1 MSATKTSPFCKGDRV
16 SVVDKK
22 LKIVQI
28 ITNME
33 HMGGAQI
40 HVRDLA
46 NYLQSEGHTIHI
58 VTGADG
64 NAHQLHD
71 NISIHCVQH
80 LIRDLRPIDDVKA
93 FMEIRKLLKML
104 KPDLVATHSS
114 KAGIVGRM
122 AAKSLHIPVIFTAHG
137 WSFTDGVVSSKKVFY
152 RFVERIAGQFT
163 SGVIAVSEYDRQLAL
178 QQKVLPD
185 RKIVCIQNG
194 VPELVKHKRAVASS
208 KTLNLVM
215 VARFAHPKKQM
226 DLLQS
231 LCHLQHLDWTMQFV
245 GDGPEL
251 ENAKRFA
258 KASGIADRV
267 RFEGRQEDVTTILER
282 ANIFILVSQ
291 YEGLPL
297 SVLEAMRAGLP
308 IIATNVGGMEEAV
321 TTDNGIL
328 VRVGDLVGLQKA
340 IEKLVV
346 DYDLRIEMGK
356 RGRELFKERFTFQK
370 MMNETVDYYKSIVG
384 REDR

>member
-1 MSATKTSPFCKGDRV
+1 MSA
-16 SVVDKK
+16 VDTK

-40 HVRDLA
+40 HVRDIS
-46 NYLQSEGHTIHI
+46 NYLQTEGHSIHV
-58 VTGADG
+58 VTGAGG
-64 NAHQLHD
+64 NAHQLLET
-71 NISIHCVQH
+71 ISIHRVHH

-93 FMEIRKLLKML
+93 FLEVRKLLKIL

-122 AAKSLHIPVIFTAHG
+122 AAKSLHIPVVFTAHG
-137 WSFTDGVVSSKKVFY
+137 WSFTDGVSSSKKVFY

-163 SGVIAVSEYDRQLAL
+163 SGIIAVSEYDRQLAI

-185 RKIVCIQNG
+185 WKIICIQNG
-194 VPELVKHKRAVASS
+194 VPELVEHKKASAS
-208 KTLNLVM
+208 TKNLNLVM
-215 VARFAHPKKQM
+215 VARFAHPKKQI

-231 LCHLQHLDWTMQFV
+231 LCHLQHLDWTMHFV
-245 GDGPEL
+245 GDGPEM
-251 ENAKRFA
+251 EKAKRFA
-258 KASGIADRV
+258 KESGIADRV
-267 RFEGRQEDVTTILER
+267 RFEGRLEDVTKILDI
-282 ANIFILVSQ
+282 ADIFLLISQ

-308 IIATNVGGMEEAV
+308 IIATNVGGVQEAV
-321 TTDNGIL
+321 TTKNGIL
-328 VRVGDLVGLQKA
+328 VPAGDLIELQKA
-340 IEKLVV
+340 IEKLIEHPE
-346 DYDLRIEMGK
+346 LRIEMGK
-356 RGRELFKERFTFQK
+356 WGSEIFKERFTFQK